1 MSKSSKSKIKV
12 PKRVAGVKIPK
23 VVRKGPVLRFV
34 NSSAG
39 RMLIAEA
46 LTAALGVVAYKQG
59 GDKMEKLK
67 LGARD
72 AEELLA
78 RNTSRLTH
86 AFSEGVRA
94 FRTALMEPGDE
105 AETSAAVGDDDA
117 EDVEAGAMAVP
128 KKNSRRGAQS
138 PNPA

>member
-23 VVRKGPVLRFV
+23 VVRKGPVLQFV

-59 GDKMEKLK
+59 GDGAEKLK

-72 AEELLA
+72 AEKMLE
-78 RNTSRLTH
+78 RNTARLTH
-86 AFSEGVRA
+86 AFGAGVRA
-94 FRTALMEPGDE
+94 FREALMEPADGP
-105 AETSAAVGDDDA
+105 APSVAADNADVEDA
-117 EDVEAGAMAVP
+117 EDAGVAVP
-128 KKNSRRGAQS
+128 KKNQRRGAQTQS
-138 PNPA
+138 PA